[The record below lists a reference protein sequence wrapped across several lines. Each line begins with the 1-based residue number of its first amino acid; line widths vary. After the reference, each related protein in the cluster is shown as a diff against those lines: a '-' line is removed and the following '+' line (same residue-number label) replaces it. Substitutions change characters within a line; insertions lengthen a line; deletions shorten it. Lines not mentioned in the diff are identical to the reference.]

1 MENEHAIASGPSM
14 PGHYEIRLRGELDER
29 RTSWFDGLTLRREGD
44 GNTVVVGLFAD
55 QAAIHG
61 VLQRVRDLGLQLI
74 SVTPVPESRHTD
86 DSDPASATDT
96 REEVS

>member
-1 MENEHAIASGPSM
+1 MENEHAIASGPSL
-14 PGHYEIRLRGELDER
+14 PGHYEIRFRGELDER
-29 RTSWFDGLTLRREGD
+29 RTSWFDGLTLRRERD

>member
-1 MENEHAIASGPSM
+1 MENEHAIARGPSL
-14 PGHYEIRLRGELDER
+14 PGHYEIRLRGELDEC

-74 SVTPVPESRHTD
+74 SVTPIPESRHTD